1 MSELRIDV
9 LPVTGEVAGVAEGL
23 TDLPAELLRRWSL
36 HGGVQVATL
45 VIARREAELA
55 ATAFEVHRPLTAYR
69 KIVDVWA
76 PDPAAGDLVVE
87 TIEDRAWREG
97 AVAVKRRVT
106 ARDHEWSRSLHRGYT
121 EVPVPRWPGPVA
133 GPHHGDASLGQV
145 RWRDRAPAG
154 SMPYMRQTTDFTCGP
169 AALLMGLSALGLHDQ
184 PSREAEMRLWRTA
197 TTVVGCEPL
206 GLALAAADRGVV
218 PEVLLSTERATLL
231 ELCRNDEERDL
242 RRFLQDGF
250 RAEAAARGLSV
261 RTEAFDLGTLRSVLA
276 EGAIA
281 LVLIEQLGMH
291 AESSPHWITIHGVE
305 GDVFYAN
312 DPWTDADL
320 GETFL
325 DAVDLPLPAATLD
338 RLAWYGTP
346 SYRGM
351 VVLRRP

>member
-1 MSELRIDV
+1 MPELRIDV
-9 LPVTGEVAGVAEGL
+9 LPVIGEATGVAEGVAG
-23 TDLPAELLRRWSL
+23 LPAGLLRRWSL
-36 HGGVQVATL
+36 HGGIQVATL
-45 VIARREAELA
+45 VTARHGDRLA
-55 ATAFEVHRPLTAYR
+55 AAAFEVHRPLTAYR

-76 PDPAAGDLVVE
+76 PDPAAGDLV
-87 TIEDRAWREG
+87 IEAIEERAWREG
-97 AVAVKRRVT
+97 AVAVKRQFG
-106 ARDHEWSRSLHRGYT
+106 ARDHEWSRSLERGYT
-121 EVPVPRWPGPVA
+121 EVPVPRWAGPVV
-133 GPHHGDASLGQV
+133 GPQQGDPGLGQV
-145 RWRDRAPAG
+145 RWRVRPPRG
-154 SMPYMRQTTDFTCGP
+154 PVPYMRQTTDFTCGP
-169 AALLMGLSALGLHDQ
+169 AALLMGLSALGLRAE
-184 PSREAEMRLWRTA
+184 PTREDEMRLWRTA
-197 TTVVGCEPL
+197 TTVGGCEPF
-206 GLALAAADRGVV
+206 GLALTAADEGAR
-218 PEVLLSTERATLL
+218 PEVLLSTERTTLL

-242 RRFLQDGF
+242 REFLQRGF
-250 RAEAAARGLSV
+250 RTEAAARGLGV
-261 RTEAFDLGTLRSVLA
+261 RIEAFELGTLRAVLA

-291 AESSPHWITIHGVE
+291 AESSPHWITVHSVD